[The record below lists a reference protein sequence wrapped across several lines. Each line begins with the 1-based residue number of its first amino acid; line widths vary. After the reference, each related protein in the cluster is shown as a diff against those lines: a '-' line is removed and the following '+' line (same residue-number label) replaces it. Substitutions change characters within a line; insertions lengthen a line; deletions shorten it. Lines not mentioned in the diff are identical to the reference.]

1 MDVERF
7 YVLFWKVH
15 NCSNAPEQWT
25 KGIEGNRGFCL
36 ARFWWIL
43 PQFTMHWQQWR
54 GHLGSYLP
62 NDLSNVQSA
71 ISSTWRLV
79 ERTSLDQ
86 TGVWISCSV
95 LETYIKDMG
104 QLARGWLQKEW
115 PFIDRQISM
124 LANVHECPKVLH
136 LMTGLCSPH
145 YMTVSYIS
153 TATKL
158 MLWLFHHKKQ
168 FAVDI
173 TWFNGLFIYITSSSQ
188 NIFCWNNLQFFLRF
202 VVEIIF

>member
-1 MDVERF
+1 MFKCPRTMDKRHRGEQGI
-7 YVLFWKVH
+7 LFGQILVNSPTVH
-15 NCSNAPEQWT
+15 NALTTMTRSFRFLPAQW
-25 KGIEGNRGFCL
+25 
-36 ARFWWIL
+36 
-43 PQFTMHWQQWR
+43 
-54 GHLGSYLP
+54 
-62 NDLSNVQSA
+62 
-71 ISSTWRLV
+71 LV
-79 ERTSLDQ
+79 KRPKCHFLHMKACWADVIRPDR
-86 TGVWISCSV
+86 VWISCSV